1 MRRLSYLLALGSLL
15 LSCKDPTQV
24 MLQITTD
31 LECPSTGPLAES
43 TLRLVSVGIAGAAK
57 LNQNE
62 VQIFNAETSS
72 CETAGT
78 VGSLVLVP
86 AEGRDGDLIDVLVVA
101 AVEGAFGA
109 GTLADCE
116 IARKNM
122 DTEKL
127 GSCIVARRRVGF
139 IKSRPLYLPIELDS
153 DCLGKLCDE
162 NSTCFQGN
170 CVEATVSCD
179 EAGNCEMPAE
189 TGGGGSGAG
198 PSNGGGGSGG
208 SGNGGSGNGG
218 AGNGGAGNG
227 GSGNGGDGGTT
238 SNGGNGGDGGTTSGG
253 NGGDGGTTSGGNGG
267 DGGSISSGNG
277 GFGGMGGMGG
287 SASSGNGGF
296 GGMGGMG
303 GSAGNGGSTSSG
315 LGGGLSNC
323 PIPVNPQNCQQ
334 CMAQCGLQ
342 PECEAMCVP
351 NPFACACG
359 AI

>member
-1 MRRLSYLLALGSLL
+1 VRRLSYLLALGSLL

-116 IARKNM
+116 TARKNM

-208 SGNGGSGNGG
+208 SGNGG
-218 AGNGGAGNG
+218 AGNG
-227 GSGNGGDGGTT
+227 GSGNGGSGNGGDAGTT